1 MDLKAKFIMEH
12 YKKLIENREFDE
24 FDILGFLI
32 FIRSFIKPN
41 KQYPLIEE
49 FADLVA
55 HREREKGK
63 VMECIKNAID
73 NNYSY
78 ISNSKR
84 IQGYCGINEN
94 DWKNEWIK
102 FGNVFNILINDDIL
116 KEITLCI
123 FSLAQKTIYND
134 KKGHNGMIEFDAV
147 SKSGEIALLTTEGKK
162 DSLFICFAK
171 YGEYII
177 DTKYDGVP
185 ITEIVSTFRDN
196 GKLKLKDRL
205 NNIILEVKNIN

>member
-147 SKSGEIALLTTEGKK
+147 SKSGEIALLTTEGRK
-162 DSLFICFAK
+162 DSIFICFAK

-205 NNIILEVKNIN
+205 NNIILEV

>member
-1 MDLKAKFIMEH
+1 MDSKANFMMEH
-12 YKKLIENREFDE
+12 YKKLIENRDFDE

-55 HREREKGK
+55 HRERKMGK
-63 VMECIKNAID
+63 VMECIKNAIA

-78 ISNSKR
+78 IANSKK
-84 IQGYCGINEN
+84 IQGYCGINEC
-94 DWKNEWIK
+94 DWKNEWTKLGSEFHIL
-102 FGNVFNILINDDIL
+102 FNEEILR
-116 KEITLCI
+116 EITLCI

-134 KKGHNGMIEFDAV
+134 KNGHKGTIEFDAV

-162 DSLFICFAK
+162 DSLFVCFAK
-171 YGEYII
+171 YGGYII
-177 DTKYDGVP
+177 DEKYDGVP
-185 ITEIVSTFRDN
+185 IKEIVSTFREN
-196 GKLKLKDRL
+196 GKLKLKDNF
-205 NNIILEVKNIN
+205 NNIILEV

>member
-1 MDLKAKFIMEH
+1 
-12 YKKLIENREFDE
+12 
-24 FDILGFLI
+24 
-32 FIRSFIKPN
+32 
-41 KQYPLIEE
+41 
-49 FADLVA
+49 
-55 HREREKGK
+55 
-63 VMECIKNAID
+63 MECIKNAID

-205 NNIILEVKNIN
+205 NNIILEV